1 MFRWVDRLL
10 RRPVELD
17 ISEAYSRWAASY
29 PPLAHNPLMR
39 LEETAVFGLI
49 PEIRGKRALDLA
61 CGTGRYSRLLQQRGA
76 SQVVGLDLS
85 SSMLDRAREVTPFL
99 VKAEMPHLC
108 FSSSTFPLVI
118 CALAVGHLKDLGRVM
133 KEIGRVL
140 DHGGVVIYSDFHPL
154 GSWMGWKRTFR
165 AADGRAYRV
174 PHYLHFFSD
183 HVNACT
189 LAGLKIENVCEP
201 CIDFESKWR
210 GYPAL
215 LVIRATKSD

>member
-1 MFRWVDRLL
+1 MCRWMDRLL
-10 RRPVELD
+10 GRPVELD
-17 ISEAYSRWAASY
+17 VSEAYSRWAASY

-49 PEIRGKRALDLA
+49 PEIHGRPALDLA
-61 CGTGRYSRLLQQRGA
+61 CGTGRYSRLLRQRGA
-76 SQVVGLDLS
+76 SPVVGLDLS
-85 SSMLDRAREVTPFL
+85 PPMLARAREVTSLL
-99 VKAEMPHLC
+99 VQAGMPHLC
-108 FSSSTFPLVI
+108 FGNSTFHLVM
-118 CALAVGHLKDLGRVM
+118 CALAVGHVRDLKSAM
-133 KEIGRVL
+133 IEIGRVL
-140 DHGGVVIYSDFHPL
+140 VPGGVVIYSDFHPL

-165 AADGRAYRV
+165 AADGKEYRV

-183 HVNACT
+183 HVNACAI
-189 LAGLKIENVCEP
+189 AGLKIENVCEP